1 MKTST
6 EQKDIWGWDAAPK
19 IGRYVRPD
27 GWSIGECLIAGD
39 DFSSFRLPTNS
50 NGPIKSLAVEI
61 ETTGR
66 TLRKA
71 GGMRCVR
78 VKVTFVGDC
87 EPDQVCG
94 GWMEVPW
101 D

>member
-1 MKTST
+1 MKST
-6 EQKDIWGWDAAPK
+6 TQKEIWGWDAAPK

-27 GWSIGECLIAGD
+27 GWDIGSLLEAGD

-66 TLRKA
+66 TLQDHF
-71 GGMRCVR
+71 GIRCVR
-78 VKVTFVGDC
+78 VKICFPGDC
-87 EPDQVCG
+87 EPDQFCG
-94 GWMEVPW
+94 GWMEVPFK
-101 D
+101 